1 MEGREAAMKFNL
13 FVGLFWLLTGCSLL
27 AVHYTA
33 GPVAGLQSGHVV
45 LVRGFGLVLAP
56 YNFVRW
62 WAGRVSAKSRGSSPP
77 APPRKRPADEAP
89 KEYNP
94 ALAFT
99 RPEPP

>member
-13 FVGLFWLLTGCSLL
+13 FVGLFWLLTGCGLL

-33 GPVAGLQSGHVV
+33 GPVAGMQSGQVV
-45 LVRGFGLVLAP
+45 FVGVFALVLAA

-62 WAGRVSAKSRGSSPP
+62 WAGRVSAKSRNSPQP
-77 APPRKRPADEAP
+77 PPRKRPVDEVP

-94 ALAFT
+94 ELDFT
-99 RPEPP
+99 RPEPPN